1 MVVDLAILE
10 ASGKFDGPLFS
21 KLTRKDI
28 FKQKFLN
35 TFMELGKDYW
45 HEARVTL

>member
-1 MVVDLAILE
+1 VNEECNETHCCTRIGDMVVDLAILE

-28 FKQKFLN
+28 FKQ
-35 TFMELGKDYW
+35 
-45 HEARVTL
+45 